1 MILYQLSVLFC
12 LLLFLGILLWNLGE
26 LQALLPGE
34 GTGDGPMVSVLVPV
48 RNEEHTVERCVRSLL
63 DQDYGNYE
71 VIVLDDGSHD
81 RTPEILESLLQ
92 SPRAERLRVLGGKP
106 LPDGW
111 HGKAWACHQL
121 GLAARGRVL
130 LFTDADTRHEPGSLS
145 ASVEALLRADADML
159 SLTPRQETVTFGE
172 RLVVPLMYFIL
183 LCYLPLRFVRT
194 RPEPSLCFANGQ
206 FILFTREGYERIG
219 GHEAVRSDIVED
231 VWLCKAVKRNG
242 GRVVSYD
249 GSRIVHCR
257 MYRSFS
263 EVWNGFS
270 KNLFAGL
277 GYNAPGLFA
286 LMLMTALLYVAPYG
300 FLFDAALDADFSA
313 GRFWLPAAQIG
324 IALGCR
330 MLVAARFRQPFPET
344 LLHAVSQIVLLL
356 LAFRSFTLVAFG
368 GGVRWK
374 GRRYDFSGKIS

>member
-1 MILYQLSVLFC
+1 MILYQLVVLFC
-12 LLLFLGILLWNLGE
+12 LLLFLGILLWNLRE
-26 LQALLPGE
+26 LKPLLPGHGACE
-34 GTGDGPMVSVLVPV
+34 GPMVSVLVPA
-48 RNEEHTVERCVRSLL
+48 RNEECNIEGCVRSLL
-63 DQDYGNYE
+63 DQDYVNYE

-81 RTPEILESLLQ
+81 RTPEILESLSR
-92 SPRAERLRVLGGKP
+92 SPSAERLRVLGGEP
-106 LPDGW
+106 LPAGW

-121 GLAARGRVL
+121 GRAARGRML
-130 LFTDADTRHEPGSLS
+130 LFTDADTRHEPGSVS
-145 ASVEALLRADADML
+145 ASVGALLTEGADML

-172 RLVVPLMYFIL
+172 RLVVPLVYFIL

-206 FILFTREGYERIG
+206 FILFTRDGYERIG

-231 VWLCKAVKRNG
+231 VWLCKAMKRNG

-263 EVWNGFS
+263 EVWKGFS
-270 KNLFAGL
+270 KNLFAGI

-286 LMLMTALLYVAPYG
+286 LMLMTAALYVVPYG
-300 FLFDAALDADFSA
+300 FLFDSALGGDFSME
-313 GRFWLPAAQIG
+313 RFWLPAAQIVV
-324 IALGCR
+324 ALACR
-330 MLVAARFRQPFPET
+330 LLVAARFSQPFPEA
-344 LLHAVSQIVLLL
+344 LLHVVSQIVLLL

-368 GGVRWK
+368 EGVGWK